1 MPLCTRWGLFAF
13 SILIPFF
20 FSFYILGF
28 VLNENYIW
36 KRENSLPLENMLF
49 FLVSQFTCEI
59 RTFAMCIWYVIISH
73 ENSFLV
79 EMVRHNSFF
88 IRFSTVAYSSIISY
102 TVIYIKYQC
111 YVFIFYTFPT
121 GNFTRY
127 ILMGGEI

>member
-1 MPLCTRWGLFAF
+1 MHTMRTFCF
-13 SILIPFF
+13 
-20 FSFYILGF
+20 FYINSFFLFFLHFGF
-28 VLNENYIW
+28 RVKW
-36 KRENSLPLENMLF
+36 KLYLKARNSLPLENMLF

-127 ILMGGEI
+127 ILMGGEK